1 MTRLNFVRMEKKS
14 HGRRSRHLE
23 NRVDP
28 GNGVSFSLLC
38 RGSFSGRGKD
48 ENRRERRKT
57 GKMKNRGSAEEDGNP
72 SCASFCF
79 FPGSACLLFTSPH
92 FPARTKRR
100 PKRPLWRREG
110 LALFASRS
118 ETWKSETDR
127 HFILA
132 PESLLPSISFPTQRP
147 NSLSVRSSRQ
157 KCSIQTS

>member
-1 MTRLNFVRMEKKS
+1 MEKKDMT
-14 HGRRSRHLE
+14 GRSHLE

-28 GNGVSFSLLC
+28 GNGVGFSLL
-38 RGSFSGRGKD
+38 RGGSFSGGGKD

-57 GKMKNRGSAEEDGNP
+57 GIMKNRGSAKEDGNP
-72 SCASFCF
+72 SCTSFCF
-79 FPGSACLLFTSPH
+79 FPGSTCLLFTSPH

-100 PKRPLWRREG
+100 LKRPLWRREG

-132 PESLLPSISFPTQRP
+132 PKSPVPSIFFPTQRS
-147 NSLSVRSSRQ
+147 NSLRVCSSHQ
-157 KCSIQTS
+157 KCSIQTF